1 MGETSRRLLGVA
13 CGTLLAFTSAHA
25 DEGKLTGPLKVEQAI
40 QANVLPFSPTYV
52 TSKCLV
58 PYPLCKL
65 LAASVG
71 FIAGAEQLIVG
82 ADIKGAATTL
92 GRGMDGPWVIRPE
105 NVTGQPLW
113 SLLEPVPLVVYF
125 ATGRTNGGNVPID
138 PFPAAKRP
146 ETESG
151 DVLPP

>member
-1 MGETSRRLLGVA
+1 V
-13 CGTLLAFTSAHA
+13 AHA
-25 DEGKLTGPLKVEQAI
+25 DDGKLTGALKAEQTVR
-40 QANVLPFSPTYV
+40 ANLLPFSPTYV
-52 TSKCLV
+52 TSKCLI

-65 LAASVG
+65 TAASVA
-71 FIAGAEQLIVG
+71 FIASAEQLLIG
-82 ADIKGAATTL
+82 ADIKGAEATL

-113 SLLEPVPLVVYF
+113 SLPPPVPLVAYF
-125 ATGRTNGGNVPID
+125 ATGRTNGGAVTID
-138 PFPAAKRP
+138 PFPATKRP